1 VFDGP
6 QRSLA
11 GGDASQLEL
20 DDGFPT
26 ITAPS
31 PLVMIPQ
38 QLFVTVN
45 HLQADGVGSSLSHV
59 REPST
64 PQSIVSTAEMVTT
77 AARRSVDNDPH
88 TAWTS
93 DDLPDD
99 ISYPEATPQ
108 QLIDKHSWQQR
119 STNRQS
125 AVLRF
130 RYQVIPWIES
140 NSCKSM
146 FGPTVMT
153 LARDSNLISGCIH
166 ACVRTRD
173 QNHDLSST
181 TSTVLAV
188 RSELLERLTR
198 EDTLTAEVGFA
209 LLTISSA
216 FYTPPSEWAV
226 IVATCE
232 ARLGQSVMSSGGFE
246 LTPEPLKTLL
256 RLQLKV
262 GKP

>member
-11 GGDASQLEL
+11 GGDASQLEPE
-20 DDGFPT
+20 DDFPA
-26 ITAPS
+26 ITAASPS
-31 PLVMIPQ
+31 AITPQ
-38 QLFVTVN
+38 ISMDTVDY
-45 HLQADGVGSSLSHV
+45 QQSDGIGLSLSHV

-64 PQSIVSTAEMVTT
+64 PQSIASTT
-77 AARRSVDNDPH
+77 ATVTALRQSVTDNDPR

-93 DDLPDD
+93 NDFLDDMT
-99 ISYPEATPQ
+99 YPEATLQ
-108 QLIDKHSWQQR
+108 QPVDKRSWQQR

-130 RYQVIPWIES
+130 RYQVVPWIES

-146 FGPTVMT
+146 FGPAIMT
-153 LARDSNLISGCIH
+153 LARDSKIISDCIS

-173 QNHDLSST
+173 QSHDLPST
-181 TSTVLAV
+181 TSAV
-188 RSELLERLTR
+188 SAVPSKLLERLAR
-198 EDTLTAEVGFA
+198 EDTLTAGIGFA
-209 LLTISSA
+209 LLTVSSVL
-216 FYTPPSEWAV
+216 YTSPSEWAV
-226 IVATCE
+226 IAATCE
-232 ARLGQSVMSSGGFE
+232 ARLTESVMSSEQFE

-262 GKP
+262 GRS